1 MPVPGRRIEM
11 TQLGLSRREREKLR
25 QRQEI
30 MDAALGLFCEK
41 GYHNVSMHEIAKE
54 AEFAIGTLYKF
65 FRGKE
70 SLYEALML
78 DLSDKFRSVLGEA
91 VEKGPDAA
99 ARLRNYV
106 AAKGKVFCDNA
117 KIIRLYFS
125 ETHGAGFSV
134 FSGLDREIRNRRKE
148 FLNRLAVV
156 FKEGMEEGLFAPIA
170 SPFVLAVALDSLV
183 NAFLFMWLEDPL
195 NHPFPEDP
203 NAILDILFRGLLI
216 CGEKR
221 SDCRRRDKSGGA
233 L

>member
-1 MPVPGRRIEM
+1 MQGN
-11 TQLGLSRREREKLR
+11 GLTRREREKLR

-30 MDAALGLFCEK
+30 METALGLFCEK
-41 GYHNVSMHEIAKE
+41 GYHNVTMHEIAKE
-54 AEFAIGTLYKF
+54 SEFAIGTLYKF

-78 DLSDKFRSVLGEA
+78 DLSDKFRTVLGRA

-99 ARLRNYV
+99 ERLRSYV
-106 AAKGKVFCDNA
+106 AAKGKVFCENA

-125 ETHGAGFSV
+125 ETHGAGFAV
-134 FSGLDREIRNRRKE
+134 FSGLDKEIRSRRKE

-156 FKEGMEEGLFAPIA
+156 FKEGMEEGLFEAIA
-170 SPFVLAVALDSLV
+170 SPFVLAVALDALV

-195 NHPFPEDP
+195 NHPFPQDP

-216 CGEKR
+216 CGEKEG
-221 SDCRRRDKSGGA
+221 KVAGSGMRGGG
-233 L
+233 LL